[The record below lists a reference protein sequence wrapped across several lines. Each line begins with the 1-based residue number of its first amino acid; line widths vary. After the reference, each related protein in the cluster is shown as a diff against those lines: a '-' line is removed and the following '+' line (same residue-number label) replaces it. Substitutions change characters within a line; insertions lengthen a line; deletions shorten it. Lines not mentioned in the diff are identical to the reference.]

1 MDRKAWRAA
10 VHGVAKSRTQLSDWT
25 NQREVRSSKW
35 VSMGS
40 NEGVSKA
47 VLGFPD
53 GSVVKNPPADGS
65 SIPRLGRSPG
75 GGNGSPV
82 ILLENT
88 MDRGAWQAAVHGV
101 TQSRTQLST
110 HTQVCVASWNSRG
123 EFLSLPDP
131 AFRNF
136 LYFFFHGL
144 VPSPSKS
151 VMLSQ
156 ALWTFLDNSR

>member
-1 MDRKAWRAA
+1 MDLSLSKLWKLVMNRKAWRAA
-10 VHGVAKSRTQLSDWT
+10 VHGVAKSQTQLSDWT
-25 NQREVRSSKW
+25 NQPEVRSSKW

-75 GGNGSPV
+75 GGNVSPV

-88 MDRGAWQAAVHGV
+88 MDRGAWQAAVHRV
-101 TQSRTQLST
+101 TESDPTELLETLEENSFPYPTRLSETFYIPSFMVSFLHLQSQ
-110 HTQVCVASWNSRG
+110 
-123 EFLSLPDP
+123 
-131 AFRNF
+131 
-136 LYFFFHGL
+136 
-144 VPSPSKS
+144 
-151 VMLSQ
+151 
-156 ALWTFLDNSR
+156 